1 MDSMA
6 DNEDTITENLVFND
20 GQALGAIKDLTDAVV
35 GLTGQISN
43 LLNALGKVQ
52 STGDGAAEGVNN
64 LKESEGEAEGA
75 TDAFTGAMQRAG
87 VALQMAFGLGVYQI
101 VNGVVNI
108 IKGGVQDGLDFAQ
121 AMFLIST
128 AVDQMRAAGVDVQ
141 FQDLSNIVTDLGPK
155 LKVFSN
161 LDLAKVTGEVA
172 AIAGQFGATRDQV
185 EGLVEF
191 ASIAQMRLGTDAVTN
206 ANLVSAAL
214 INITSARSTQ
224 ILKAMGV
231 EISAQDIYNEAVKEG
246 IANNAKN
253 YQGLDETTRQYAG
266 INLILQQRVN
276 WEKWITDYQKTSIGQ
291 VKDIGAEWHNLW
303 TEWGI
308 DITNVM
314 PQLTKVF
321 DMLLYI
327 ISFWSGFIQ
336 AIRDLMGGNLS
347 ELMTG
352 NFIQDV
358 ANRMGEAYKFYTNPS
373 PTQVTGAPTSPS
385 GTPLGTPPGPVG
397 LTPQDQ
403 TKIEADAEK
412 EIISLHDSEAA
423 ALEKI
428 QVDLD
433 NKLIDIQTKYT
444 RDMAALDV
452 EQANQAIKIRSDA
465 AETLLVDAEKKRL
478 SDIEAQQKYYE
489 ELQVLQD
496 QFQLSLE
503 EALRSR
509 DAKTIIHLIEQ
520 NALNKQEKYRQY
532 QDENV
537 IRNENYQQEIEL
549 AKQKEAYDLQQLQVQ
564 MDERRAAL
572 AVQRDNEIADAN
584 LQAKRQ
590 NDAEVVDINNRLK
603 AWADGLQLQYT
614 ITDTEMK
621 NIYNNIKSYLG
632 AGGYVDSIYTYII
645 ARMAQV
651 YAALGAGYSGI
662 GGGSSNPKSTAFA
675 SGGSLFANTPT
686 QVTFGEAG
694 PELAMFMPLGSRFGG
709 APSMSFA
716 GGNTGGN
723 IQLQVTLDENLQAQI
738 VQTSLNNVALAIDRI
753 NRQA

>member
-1 MDSMA
+1 
-6 DNEDTITENLVFND
+6 
-20 GQALGAIKDLTDAVV
+20 
-35 GLTGQISN
+35 
-43 LLNALGKVQ
+43 
-52 STGDGAAEGVNN
+52 
-64 LKESEGEAEGA
+64 
-75 TDAFTGAMQRAG
+75 
-87 VALQMAFGLGVYQI
+87 
-101 VNGVVNI
+101 
-108 IKGGVQDGLDFAQ
+108 
-121 AMFLIST
+121 
-128 AVDQMRAAGVDVQ
+128 
-141 FQDLSNIVTDLGPK
+141 
-155 LKVFSN
+155 
-161 LDLAKVTGEVA
+161 
-172 AIAGQFGATRDQV
+172 
-185 EGLVEF
+185 
-191 ASIAQMRLGTDAVTN
+191 
-206 ANLVSAAL
+206 
-214 INITSARSTQ
+214 
-224 ILKAMGV
+224 
-231 EISAQDIYNEAVKEG
+231 
-246 IANNAKN
+246 
-253 YQGLDETTRQYAG
+253 
-266 INLILQQRVN
+266 
-276 WEKWITDYQKTSIGQ
+276 
-291 VKDIGAEWHNLW
+291 
-303 TEWGI
+303 
-308 DITNVM
+308 
-314 PQLTKVF
+314 
-321 DMLLYI
+321 
-327 ISFWSGFIQ
+327 
-336 AIRDLMGGNLS
+336 
-347 ELMTG
+347 
-352 NFIQDV
+352 
-358 ANRMGEAYKFYTNPS
+358 
-373 PTQVTGAPTSPS
+373 
-385 GTPLGTPPGPVG
+385 
-397 LTPQDQ
+397 
-403 TKIEADAEK
+403 
-412 EIISLHDSEAA
+412 
-423 ALEKI
+423 
-428 QVDLD
+428 
-433 NKLIDIQTKYT
+433 
-444 RDMAALDV
+444 
-452 EQANQAIKIRSDA
+452 
-465 AETLLVDAEKKRL
+465 
-478 SDIEAQQKYYE
+478 
-489 ELQVLQD
+489 LQVLQD

-709 APSMSFA
+709 VPSMSFA
-716 GGNTGGN
+716 GGNAGGN